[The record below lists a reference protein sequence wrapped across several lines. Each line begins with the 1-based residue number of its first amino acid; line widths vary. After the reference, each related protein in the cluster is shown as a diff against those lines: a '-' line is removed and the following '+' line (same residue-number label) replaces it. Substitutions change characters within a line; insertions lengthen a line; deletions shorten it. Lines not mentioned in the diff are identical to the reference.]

1 MKKKILIF
9 LFFTFIHYF
18 LYAQAKDDKELVK
31 DNNHIKLEI
40 QLKVSSPEI
49 KRKEIL
55 KFLEEKKGYLKSL
68 NNEEMY
74 MIFLKSEKKEDLI
87 QSFKK
92 YGTILSYNFTTID
105 YGEEIINLK
114 SKIQVK
120 EKYLKDLNQLTKEA
134 NFIQTLEMEKEIS
147 KVIEELEEYKA
158 RYQYLM
164 ELSNTIEVRILF
176 ESLSNSNLPVSI
188 VPGWISKIGI
198 FPFVER
204 FDEK

>member
-1 MKKKILIF
+1 MKKKILI
-9 LFFTFIHYF
+9 LSFFTFIHYF
-18 LYAQAKDDKELVK
+18 INAQTKEDLVK

-40 QLKVSSPEI
+40 QLRVSSPEV

-74 MIFLKSEKKEDLI
+74 MIFFKSEKKEDLI

-92 YGTILSYNFTTID
+92 YGSILSYNFTTID

-158 RYQYLM
+158 RYQYLI

-176 ESLSNSNLPVSI
+176 ESLSKNNLPVSI
-188 VPGWISKIGI
+188 IPGWISKIGI
-198 FPFVER
+198 FTFVER